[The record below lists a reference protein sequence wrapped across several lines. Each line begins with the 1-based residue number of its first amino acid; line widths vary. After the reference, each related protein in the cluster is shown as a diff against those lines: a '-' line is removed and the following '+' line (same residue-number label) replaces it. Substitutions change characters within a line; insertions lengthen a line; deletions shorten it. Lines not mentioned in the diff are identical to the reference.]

1 LAVAQKAVDTLA
13 IRCSFCH
20 MWRLLLAL
28 LISTAPALAQ
38 ESQTAYEALRVV
50 GTQLKRDYV
59 NHIISV
65 TGVNGDPQP
74 QVWKILIDDPSAR
87 GGIREIEV
95 ENGRV
100 FSERTPVRSAVGP
113 AIGAIID
120 TERLNLDSSGAYAV
134 ARHTAE
140 SSDTVFSTA
149 NYTLRNDERGN
160 PVWIVSLQ
168 TDSGESLG
176 TIHIGTNH
184 GSVTRVEGMFSGGNR
199 KRIVTQSQETEDA
212 EDADEDADDDGIKAR
227 IKRVFR
233 ETGEETKRIFHNVR
247 RSFAD
252 FIRGD

>member
-1 LAVAQKAVDTLA
+1 
-13 IRCSFCH
+13 

-28 LISTAPALAQ
+28 LISTAPVLAQ

-74 QVWKILIDDPSAR
+74 QVWKILIDDPGAR

-95 ENGRV
+95 ENGRIA
-100 FSERTPVRSAVGP
+100 SERTPVRPAVGP
-113 AIGAIID
+113 VMGAIID
-120 TERLNLDSSGAYAV
+120 MGHLNLDSSGAYTV

-140 SSDTVFSTA
+140 RSDTVFSTA
-149 NYTLRNDERGN
+149 NYTLRNDEREN

-176 TIHIGTNH
+176 TIYIGANH

-212 EDADEDADDDGIKAR
+212 EDADEDSDDDGIKAR

-233 ETGEETKRIFHNVR
+233 ETRDETKRIFHNVR